1 MEQERILCE
10 ISELMDAKLETF
22 AKKIDNRNCFLPMEE
37 IYKLKK
43 TMLEVKEEI
52 AELYDHAYE
61 MECLAGKM
69 DNEYKNNMTHMFPLR
84 LWRLTVGQSSI
95 SSRIKSLEKQIAT
108 MNKQVEHI
116 VVPVAEG

>member
-1 MEQERILCE
+1 MEQERILYE
-10 ISELMDAKLETF
+10 ISELMDAKLEAF
-22 AKKIDNRNCFLPMEE
+22 AKKIDNRNCFLPVEE
-37 IYKLKK
+37 IYKLKQ
-43 TMLEVKEEI
+43 TMLEAKEEV

-69 DNEYKNNMTHMFPLR
+69 DDEYKKDMTHMFPLR
-84 LWRLTVGQSSI
+84 LWRLTVGQSGI
-95 SSRIKSLEKQIAT
+95 SSRVKRLEKQIVD